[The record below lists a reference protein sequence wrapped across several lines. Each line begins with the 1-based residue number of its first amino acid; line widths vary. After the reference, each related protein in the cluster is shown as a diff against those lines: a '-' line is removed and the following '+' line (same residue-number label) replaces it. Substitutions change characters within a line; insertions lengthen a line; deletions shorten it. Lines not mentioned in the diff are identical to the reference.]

1 MSGGEGALD
10 KYWAFLKDNYRQRY
24 SEIAADHIAYPRNT
38 KELGYHNG
46 FGIAHGEGDDG
57 LAIWINVQGEII
69 NEAAFNSEGCPTCTA
84 CGSAVTEM
92 IRGKTCAEGLSLTPE
107 ALETALGGLP
117 EEDRRCALLAVEAVR
132 EAVADYLES
141 SGQS

>member
-24 SEIAADHIAYPRNT
+24 SEIAADHMAYPRNT
-38 KELGYHNG
+38 TELVYHNG
-46 FGIAHGEGDDG
+46 FGIAHGEGEDG
-57 LAIWINVQGEII
+57 LAIWIKVQSDVIEDV
-69 NEAAFNSEGCPTCTA
+69 AFNSEGCPSCTA
-84 CGSAVTEM
+84 SGSEVTEM
-92 IRGKTCAEGLSLTPE
+92 IRGKTCAECLSVTPE

-117 EEDRRCALLAVEAVR
+117 EEDRRCALLAVAAVR
-132 EAVADYLES
+132 QAVADYLES